1 MSTHHHFTLETE
13 RLIIRPFTMDDLAIV
28 HAIANECFGEIP
40 LEERREWLTWQI
52 MNYTALARLWQ
63 PPYGDRAVVRRSDGR
78 LIGMVGLVQSWG
90 PFDLLP
96 SFKRLLRGTPTNLSR
111 PEMGLFWALA
121 GEARGQGYATEAARA
136 LIDYAFTKL
145 RLARIV
151 ATTEHDNAASIAVMR
166 RLGMTVERNPTGTPE
181 WFQTVGVLWNG

>member
-1 MSTHHHFTLETE
+1 MSTHHHFTLDTE
-13 RLIIRPFTMDDLAIV
+13 RLIIRPLVAKDLAAV
-28 HAIANECFGEIP
+28 HAISNECFGEIS
-40 LEERREWLTWQI
+40 LDERREWLMWQI

-63 PPYGDRAVVRRSDGR
+63 PPYGDRAITRKADGR

-96 SFKRLLRGTPTNLSR
+96 SFQRLLKESPPNLSR

-121 GEARGQGYATEAARA
+121 GDARGQGYATEAARA
-136 LIDYAFTKL
+136 LIDYAFGML
-145 RLARIV
+145 HLARIV
-151 ATTEHDNAASIAVMR
+151 ATTDHDNAASIAVMR
-166 RLGMTVERNPTGTPE
+166 RLGMTVERNPAGTPE

>member
-13 RLIIRPFTMDDLAIV
+13 RLTVRPLVAEDFAAV
-28 HAIANECFGEIP
+28 HAISNKCFGEIS
-40 LEERREWLTWQI
+40 LDERREWLTWQI

-63 PPYGDRAVVRRSDGR
+63 PPYGDRAITRKADGR

-96 SFKRLLRGTPTNLSR
+96 SFQHLLKESPPNLSR

-121 GEARGQGYATEAARA
+121 RDARGQGYATEAARA
-136 LIDYAFTKL
+136 LIAYAFGTL
-145 RLARIV
+145 HLARIV
-151 ATTEHDNAASIAVMR
+151 ATTEHDNAASIAVMQ
-166 RLGMTVERNPTGTPE
+166 RLGMTVERNPAALPA